1 MGLEGTEALSRL
13 YSFRLDL
20 AAANG
25 TTVPFE
31 QLLGS
36 QLTLT
41 MSFPGRPDRFFSGI
55 CSRFSERD
63 RSGRTTLY
71 GAEVVPKLW
80 LLTKTR
86 NQRIF
91 QQKTVPDILRQLFAG
106 LDVSYRLQGNY
117 EPRNYCVQYRE
128 SDFDFASR
136 LMEEEGIFYFF
147 KHSENG
153 HQLVLGDSP
162 AAHPDLPGT
171 LTYDPRGNPAA
182 GSPIVSSWTKSQNLR
197 SAKVTLRDHNF
208 ELPDEPLEASALIQ
222 QDAIVGQVTHHLQV
236 PATSDLELYDY
247 PGGYAQRFDGVDPG
261 GGDQPGELEKIQ
273 PDGQRTARIRIG
285 AEAAGAVEIEGAST
299 AGSLTSGNAFTLG
312 GHFDANGRYV
322 LTEVEHSA
330 SLPDPGSTHLSYM
343 NTFGC
348 IPDSIPYRPP
358 RATPRPLAAGQET
371 AVVVGPQGEEI
382 FTDKYSRIKVQ
393 FHWDREGKKDE
404 RSSCWIRVAQPPS
417 HQGTL
422 LVPDLGDE
430 VVVAFEEGDPDRPIV
445 IGRAVPPP

>member
-1 MGLEGTEALSRL
+1 MSAPGLRAR
-13 YSFRLDL
+13 Y
-20 AAANG
+20 
-25 TTVPFE
+25 
-31 QLLGS
+31 
-36 QLTLT
+36 
-41 MSFPGRPDRFFSGI
+41 FSGI
-55 CSRFSERD
+55 CSRFSEGD
-63 RSGRTTLY
+63 RSDKTTMY
-71 GAEVVPKLW
+71 RAELVPAFW

-86 NQRIF
+86 DQRIF
-91 QQKTVPDILRQLFAG
+91 QQKSVPDILRQLFAG
-106 LDVSYRLQGNY
+106 LDVSYQLQGNY

-182 GSPIVSSWTKSQNLR
+182 GSPTISSWTKSQNLR
-197 SAKVTLRDHNF
+197 SAKVTLGDHNF
-208 ELPDEPLEASALIQ
+208 QLPDERLEATTLIQ

-273 PDGQRTARIRIG
+273 PDARRTVALRIG
-285 AEAAGAVEIEGAST
+285 AEAAGALEIEGAST

-330 SLPDPGSTHLSYM
+330 SLPDPGSTHLSYA

-358 RATPRPLAAGQET
+358 RVTPRPVAAGQET
-371 AVVVGPQGEEI
+371 AVVVGPAGEEI

-393 FHWDREGKKDE
+393 FHWDREGKMDE
-404 RSSCWIRVAQPPS
+404 RSSCWVRVARPSPNVPP
-417 HQGTL
+417 L
-422 LVPDLGDE
+422 WVPRIGEE
-430 VVVAFEEGDPDRPIV
+430 VVIDFEEGDPDRPIV
-445 IGRAVPPP
+445 IGRSVPPP